1 MGASAVGTRTMC
13 PPMGKLSA
21 GKSTP
26 PTRCMLLTSRANRC
40 TTHSPCLQRVFVIIA
55 LTLQSDILFS
65 PPRQSIFHSV
75 QKLKNSLFRQMS
87 NQRRSP
93 TPSPPPQS
101 SRRPLPRR
109 NQTSPSS
116 PPGKLLNRQRNQE
129 ARHKSRKSQLQ

>member
-1 MGASAVGTRTMC
+1 MGGTRKMH

-26 PTRCMLLTSRANRC
+26 PTRCMLSTSRANRC
-40 TTHSPCLQRVFVIIA
+40 TTPSPCLQRVFATIVLIV
-55 LTLQSDILFS
+55 QSDILFS
-65 PPRQSIFHSV
+65 PLRLSIFHSV
-75 QKLKNSLFRQMS
+75 QKLKNSLFRQTS
-87 NQRRSP
+87 NRRRSP
-93 TPSPPPQS
+93 TRSPPPQS

-129 ARHKSRKSQLQ
+129 ARRKSRKSQL